1 MKQICSEIEFTP
13 KILNDMYKN
22 FNNITI
28 ESNNS
33 DKKKIEELKNEIKNY
48 NIYDFLLG
56 ISALNLIPENQSK
69 SIIFNTVISAALSI
83 PITDYNMNNKISMG
97 KFKSIVKKFE
107 NLDIKR
113 NIDPPEFPFI
123 QKVIFYKNYD
133 LFMGVNNVSN
143 LDIQSFLY
151 TLKKNNNNLT
161 EPNLKRINTYIEM
174 LLNISTNISSK
185 LKIKSMLKSNHSYD
199 DDIIFPNSNEF
210 KFLKEILIQNV
221 NDYLHLKL
229 DNESFDSL
237 FFEHCDSIYSD
248 YLDFDNQYYYFHPL
262 LKISS
267 DEFFPLDITIFPL
280 LLMNKICSIILNDKN
295 SQILVSDYINITKR
309 EIVEYYHMM
318 GCYKINAS
326 KHDIQLLDNINY
338 TEQIFSNGNDNI
350 IISISPIDNGDN
362 YSKDKIVSTFKMKM
376 DDQFIY
382 NHLKEVVSKLN
393 DIGTPNDKIMII
405 VTPFSMGRNFIF
417 EVPNVGIET
426 LSLHKY
432 ELRAISIN
440 ETSQNM
446 FLKRYLISKN
456 KIKIMPS
463 LFSELNLISMYI
475 EKDYSFY
482 FDDNIDMKETSLH
495 YLGEYSS
502 SYIEKADR
510 KENKHLVSSY
520 DKNYNCEVIKND
532 DDIYIVNDH
541 FRDKCLKICVEKE
554 NKLVWII
561 TDIIDDVNSLGLYKN
576 TMDYISY
583 WFNIYLDD
591 FKGNFNVT
599 IKLKLNDEIT
609 KYFISQ
615 NIDEMSDA
623 LKISEGIEN
632 IIFDFYPSIMTIL
645 NCEDNL
651 NEKKLFIYM
660 VKELEQIL
668 KINLYNNEI
677 IEKIFANPN
686 RKRSVTLRCEEFAY
700 LKPFRDN
707 KERLIN
713 AADVNIILDEI
724 GLLVKNKKNLSY
736 GKISLNESKNICNF
750 IVDKLYKDISNTI
763 KKFNKRQLLYVL
775 YYESERI
782 LSNLMIQ
789 KESYINNLACF
800 PQHKDDI
807 DKRFNESNKS
817 SMAIRFL
824 IELSSSFEKC
834 GDNIIGEYELELLM
848 AKSSLL
854 IEWAYRSDLFNYKMM
869 VTPLEMLKSNR
880 LGFNHDEYYSINNS
894 FVTLREEQMGSVG
907 RDKMKELLN
916 GFVREKMNDE
926 KFEDIFFKEYGFGT
940 NELFVVF
947 WELIDLC
954 EGEICEINIIKLID
968 VLHDNLS
975 EEKIRKIVDRFSLKS
990 RKNFLEVDK
999 PYSKEDVY
1007 PWRFN
1012 RELSFNRRPLILD
1025 GENIIWGNRNLSNSV
1040 FFLFDLISNGKLKS
1054 HSLEMK
1060 QYISK
1065 INENRGKNFNN
1076 MIFNY
1081 ISKFPNVIVDKN
1093 VSKVNKEKIADFNK
1107 DTLGDIDVLC
1117 IIPKNKKIILIET
1130 KNFNSV
1136 KNYYELYNEYK
1147 NIFIDEEGYKSF
1159 LTKHK
1164 KRAKW
1169 IQEHIQDVIEEY
1181 NLPIGNY
1188 NVYYM
1193 FVTSEYCLA
1202 NKVFNLKEN
1211 IFSAKEL
1218 NYSILINLKKNKL

>member
-1 MKQICSEIEFTP
+1 MNYDEDELIEMFD
-13 KILNDMYKN
+13 KMNE
-22 FNNITI
+22 

-33 DKKKIEELKNEIKNY
+33 DILKIEELKNEIKNY
-48 NIYDFLLG
+48 DMYDFLLG
-56 ISALNLIPENQSK
+56 VSSLNLIPENQSK
-69 SIIFNTVISAALSI
+69 SIIFNTIISTALSI
-83 PITDYNMNNKISMG
+83 PITDYNMHNKISMG
-97 KFKSIVKKFE
+97 KFKSIIKRFE

-123 QKVIFYKNYD
+123 QRVIFYKNYD

-151 TLKKNNNNLT
+151 VLKRNNDNLSDS
-161 EPNLKRINTYIEM
+161 NLKRINTYIEM
-174 LLNISTNISSK
+174 LLNISTNVSTK
-185 LKIKSMLKSNHSYD
+185 LKIKNVTKSNHSYD
-199 DDIIFPNSNEF
+199 DDIIYPNSIEF
-210 KFLKEILIQNV
+210 KFLKKILVQSV
-221 NDYLHLKL
+221 NDYLYLKL
-229 DNESFDSL
+229 DGESFDSL
-237 FFEHCDSIYSD
+237 FFEHSDGIYSD
-248 YLDFDNQYYYFHPL
+248 YLDFDNQYYYLHPL
-262 LKISS
+262 LKISN

-295 SQILVSDYINITKR
+295 AQILISDYINITKR
-309 EIVEYYHMM
+309 EIVEYYHIM

-326 KHDIQLLDNINY
+326 KHGIQLLDNINY

-350 IISISPIDNGDN
+350 IISINPIDNGEN
-362 YSKDKIVSTFKMKM
+362 YSKDKIVSTFKMET

-382 NHLKEVVSKLN
+382 DHLKEMISKLN
-393 DIGTPNDKIMII
+393 DIGTPNDKIMLI
-405 VTPFSMGRNFIF
+405 VTPYSMGRNFIF
-417 EVPNVGIET
+417 KVPNVEVET
-426 LSLHKY
+426 LILHKY

-440 ETSQNM
+440 ETHQNM
-446 FLKRYLISKN
+446 FLKRYLIAKSK
-456 KIKIMPS
+456 IQVIPS
-463 LFSELNLISMYI
+463 LFSELNLISMYT

-495 YLGEYSS
+495 YFGEYSS
-502 SYIEKADR
+502 SYIEKADK
-510 KENKHLVSSY
+510 KENKHLVLSY
-520 DKNYNCEVIKND
+520 DKNYNSEVIKND
-532 DDIYIVNDH
+532 DDIYIVYDH
-541 FRDKCLKICVEKE
+541 FRDKCFKICVEKE
-554 NKLVWII
+554 NSLIWII
-561 TDIIDDVNSLGLYKN
+561 TDIIEDMNSLGLYKN
-576 TMDYISY
+576 LIDYISY
-583 WFNIYLDD
+583 WFNVYLDN
-591 FKGNFNVT
+591 FKGDLNVT
-599 IKLKLNDEIT
+599 IKLKLNDEIK
-609 KYFISQ
+609 KYFIQ
-615 NIDEMSDA
+615 QDIEEIPNA
-623 LKISEGIEN
+623 LRISEGTEN
-632 IIFDFYPSIMTIL
+632 IIFDFYPPIMTIL

-651 NEKKLFIYM
+651 NEKKLYIYII
-660 VKELEQIL
+660 KELEQVL

-677 IEKIFANPN
+677 IEKIFDNPN
-686 RKRSVTLRCEEFAY
+686 RKRTVTLRCEEFAY
-700 LKPFRDN
+700 LKPFHDN

-713 AADVNIILDEI
+713 ASDENIILDEI
-724 GLLVKNKKNLSY
+724 GLLVKNEKNLSY
-736 GKISLNESKNICNF
+736 GKISLDESKNICNF
-750 IVDKLYKDISNTI
+750 IVDKLYNDISNTI
-763 KKFNKRQLLYVL
+763 KKYNKKQLLNVL

-789 KESYINNLACF
+789 KESYINNIACF

-807 DKRFNESNKS
+807 DKRFNEANKS

-834 GDNIIGEYELELLM
+834 GDDTIGEYELEILM

-869 VTPLEMLKSNR
+869 DTPLEMLNSNR

-894 FVTLREEQMGSVG
+894 FVTLREEQMGPVG
-907 RDKMKELLN
+907 RNKMKELLN

-926 KFEDIFFKEYGFGT
+926 KFEDIFFKEYNFST
-940 NELFVVF
+940 NELFIVF
-947 WELIDLC
+947 WKLIDLC
-954 EGEICEINIIKLID
+954 EGEISEISIIKLIS
-968 VLHDNLS
+968 VLQDEIS
-975 EEKIRKIVDRFSLKS
+975 EEKIRKVVDKFSLKS
-990 RKNFLEVDK
+990 RKKFLEVDK

-1040 FFLFDLISNGKLKS
+1040 FFLFDLISSGKLKS

-1093 VSKVNKEKIADFNK
+1093 VSKINKEKIADNNN
-1107 DTLGDIDVLC
+1107 DALGDIDVLC

-1147 NIFIDEEGYKSF
+1147 NIFVDEEGYKSF

-1164 KRAKW
+1164 NRAKW
-1169 IQEHIQDVIEEY
+1169 IQAHIQDVVKEY
-1181 NLPIGNY
+1181 NLPTGNY

-1193 FVTSEYCLA
+1193 FVTSKYCLA

-1211 IFSAKEL
+1211 IYSAKEL
-1218 NYSILINLKKNKL
+1218 SYSTLINLKKNKL